1 MMAEGIGRELKPSK
15 FGITPGQD
23 LDPSPVTKPDKFGQV
38 YANQK
43 DSVQGDV
50 LSAIESNR
58 QHFNSDVDSSQRSLH
73 HTLGPGRNQAAP
85 GDHIHDGITSPKIG
99 ALVPGASASNPVP
112 AFTLT
117 GAKGGNVALANLIT
131 FLKLHFNFTDTTT

>member
-1 MMAEGIGRELKPSK
+1 MAEGTGRELKPAK

-38 YANQK
+38 NNNQK
-43 DSVQGDV
+43 DVTQDV
-50 LSAIESNR
+50 ISSNESKR
-58 QHFNSDVDSSQRSLH
+58 QHFNSDVDSSFQARH
-73 HTLGPGRNQAAP
+73 HTLGPKRNQASP
-85 GDHIHDGITSPKIG
+85 GNHIHDGITSPKIG
-99 ALVPGASASNPVP
+99 ALTPGSSASSPVP

-117 GAKGGNVALANLIT
+117 GSKGGNVALTNLIT